1 MDAHL
6 KQSYLETISHL
17 IEQNARLGAKIE
29 ELEKEN
35 NELKMKLQMRVYIN
49 EMHGTLEGDAYQ
61 HGTAMGRNSR
71 STSMAKVIESRMA
84 GIQVLSS

>member
-61 HGTAMGRNSR
+61 HGTAMGRN
-71 STSMAKVIESRMA
+71 M
-84 GIQVLSS
+84 